1 MDREAARARAEALRS
16 KIEEAD
22 YRYYVLA
29 DPTIPDAEYDR
40 LMRSLEE
47 LESEFPEL
55 ASEDSPTQRVGGE
68 PVSGFD
74 KVRHSVPMLSLGN
87 AFSEEEVRD
96 FDRRIRERLDREEPI
111 RFAVEPKLDGV
122 ALSLRYENG
131 SLVRAATRGDGTT
144 GEDVTHNA
152 RTIDAIPLRLR
163 GEDYPKVLEVRGEV
177 YMPKAGFEAFNEA
190 AAERG
195 DKTFANP
202 RNAAAGS
209 LRQHDPKLTAER
221 PLAFFAY
228 GLGEVDGAI
237 PDAHGALLAELRE
250 WGLPVCPE
258 TRSVD
263 GIDGCLEYY
272 RDLGDRRNDLAY
284 EIDGAVYKVD
294 DFRLR
299 EELGFVSK
307 APRWALAHKYP
318 AQEELTRVVTIEV
331 QVGRTG
337 ALTPVARLEPVFVG
351 GVTVTNVTLH
361 NEDEIRRK
369 DVRVGDTVVVR
380 RAGDVI
386 PQIVSVVPD
395 RRPDD
400 TVEFQMPETCPV
412 CDSAVARMA
421 DEAVTR
427 CTGGLFCA
435 AQRKAALQHFASR
448 GAMDIEGLGDKLID
462 QFVENDLLDTVAD
475 IYRLDKETLVDLDR
489 LAEKSAQNLLDAI
502 DRSRETELPRL
513 LFALGIREVGEAT
526 ARALARHFG
535 NLDGLMAA
543 SREALE
549 EVPDVG
555 PVVAEHIAAFFS
567 EPHNREVISEL
578 RQLGV
583 KWPEGEGAAGPE
595 SDRLAGRT
603 YVLTGTLESMTRDE
617 AKDRLMAL
625 GAKVTGSVSKK
636 TSAVIAGEKAGSK
649 LTRAEELGV
658 EILSEADLL
667 ALLEEG

>member
-163 GEDYPKVLEVRGEV
+163 GEEYPKVLEVRGEV